1 MIWAKVAIC
10 VAALAVLC
18 KAVGGL
24 WWLVLGV
31 LVEREGPR

>member
-1 MIWAKVAIC
+1 MAVG
-10 VAALAVLC
+10 VAALTVLC

-31 LVEREGPR
+31 LVEWEGRR